1 MQSSAF
7 RDLLVGLFVIA
18 GMAAIAYL
26 SLRVGGLS
34 YTGKGGM
41 EIVAY
46 FDDVGGLTDR
56 APVSI
61 AGVTVGSVK
70 RIEFDYEYMR
80 ARVVMDLDSDLV
92 LPVDS
97 SVAIRTAGVLGDQF
111 LAVEPGAEE
120 EALKAGEEIA
130 FTEDAMSLERLIGE
144 FVANSGMEND

>member
-7 RDLLVGLFVIA
+7 RDLLVGLFVLA

-26 SLRVGGLS
+26 SLQVGGLS
-34 YTGKGGM
+34 YKGEGGL

-46 FDDVGGLTDR
+46 FDDIGGLTDR

-61 AGVTVGSVK
+61 AGVTIGSVK
-70 RIEFDYEYMR
+70 RIELDEYMR

-92 LPVDS
+92 LPVDTS
-97 SVAIRTAGVLGDQF
+97 IAIRTAGVLGDQF

-130 FTEDAMSLERLIGE
+130 FTEDALSLERLIGK
-144 FVANSGMEND
+144 FVANSGIDSN

>member
-1 MQSSAF
+1 MQPSAF

-26 SLRVGGLS
+26 SLQVGGLS
-34 YTGKGGM
+34 YKGEGGM

-46 FDDVGGLTDR
+46 FDDIGGLTDR

-70 RIEFDYEYMR
+70 RIELDEYMR

-92 LPVDS
+92 LPIDTS
-97 SVAIRTAGVLGDQF
+97 IAIRTAGVLGDQF
-111 LAVEPGAEE
+111 LAMEPGAEE
-120 EALKAGEEIA
+120 EVLKAGEEIA
-130 FTEDAMSLERLIGE
+130 FTEDAMSLERLIGK
-144 FVANSGMEND
+144 FVANSGIEND